1 MTAADISVSEGE
13 FNVTITR
20 RTLIGG
26 MALAGGAQFPIG
38 RVTGAQESTPSP
50 AASAEPGF
58 LIARVRVLPTEALNQ
73 AIYPHVM
80 HRFLPANEAA
90 PGHAG
95 YIFAFHDDDPGAS
108 ITVTLTAD
116 EAGVEASNAV
126 SEEFVSGLDPR
137 FTVETPVAEQGPL
150 SYFSATTRPA
160 TELAPFYHGYK
171 VAMRRWETAP
181 GQDPGPTA
189 VLANEELRPMVEE
202 MEGFVLYAWM
212 LFEGGGLGLNI
223 WETAEHL
230 AAGDEAIGGWVAEN
244 APDTWAGGPVQAI
257 GTVGYASIPG
267 LV

>member
-1 MTAADISVSEGE
+1 MASADISASEGGA
-13 FNVTITR
+13 NVAMTR
-20 RTLIGG
+20 RTLVGG
-26 MALAGGAQFPIG
+26 LALAGGAQIALG
-38 RVTGAQESTPSP
+38 RASGAQESTPSP
-50 AASAEPGF
+50 VVSAAPGY
-58 LIARVRVLPTEALNQ
+58 LIARVRVLPTGELNQ

-90 PGHAG
+90 PGYAG

-108 ITVTLTAD
+108 ITATFTAD
-116 EAGVEASNAV
+116 EAGAEASDAV
-126 SEEFVSGLDPR
+126 SQEFVSGLDPR
-137 FTVETPVAEQGPL
+137 FAVETPVAEQGPL
-150 SYFSATTRPA
+150 SYFTATTRPA

-189 VLANEELRPMVEE
+189 ALANEELRPMVEE
-202 MEGFVLYAWM
+202 MEGFILYAWM

-230 AAGDEAIGGWVAEN
+230 AAGDEVIGGWVAEH
-244 APDTWAGGPVQAI
+244 APDLWVGGPVEAI